1 MANNFKNSFAT
12 IVGAGEFYQVTGS
25 ATDNHTG
32 PQMIYTANDGST
44 DVNSILIEVDASN
57 TGNSAITFTSF
68 MQDTSSALPS
78 SGTTIGTVQNSNVA
92 TVTTAAGHGL
102 KAGQYVHVTGST
114 VNNIN
119 GIHKIVTVPSTPV
132 DSNSS
137 PTTFTYTLAAASSAA
152 TGNAAGTIVI
162 YRAHHIIKDAPIPAG
177 STLKVV
183 SGQKIVLNGGDKFYA
198 YASAGTCDVIASVLE
213 GVS

>member
-12 IVGAGEFYQVTGS
+12 IVGAGEYYQVTGS

-68 MQDTSSALPS
+68 MQDTSSTLGSITSVVSAS
-78 SGTTIGTVQNSNVA
+78 DVA
-92 TVTTAAGHGL
+92 TVTSGAAHGL
-102 KAGQYVHVTGST
+102 KVGQYVHVTGST
-114 VNNIN
+114 TAYVN
-119 GIHKIVTVPSTPV
+119 GVYKVASVPST
-132 DSNSS
+132 
-137 PTTFTYTLAAASSAA
+137 TTFTYAQNSSAA
-152 TGNAAGTIVI
+152 DGTAAGTIVI

>member
-68 MQDTSSALPS
+68 MQDTSSTLGSITSIVSAS
-78 SGTTIGTVQNSNVA
+78 DVA
-92 TVTTAAGHGL
+92 TVTSGAAHGL
-102 KAGQYVHVTGST
+102 KVGQYVHVTGST
-114 VNNIN
+114 TAYVN
-119 GIHKIVTVPSTPV
+119 GVYKVASVPST
-132 DSNSS
+132 
-137 PTTFTYTLAAASSAA
+137 TTFTYAQNSSAA
-152 TGNAAGTIVI
+152 DGTAAGTIVI
-162 YRAHHIIKDAPIPAG
+162 YRAHHIIKDAQIPAG